1 MDSPDWINN
10 KKARINPVNDE
21 YKCLHYAEI
30 VALNHKDV
38 GKNSQRLSRLKTK
51 YICKIINLNNGK
63 KFQKNN
69 TIALHILYVKIIKIY
84 SAYMSKQSSNH
95 KKRSRS
101 LMVTNGEITHFQSCS
116 ENLSPLLTL
125 FRMDLLGAAPGWG
138 CEKRPACLKSVTHH

>member
-10 KKARINPVNDE
+10 QKARINPVNDE
-21 YKCLHYAEI
+21 DKCLHYAET

-38 GKNSQRLSRLKTK
+38 VKTSKRLSRLKTK

-69 TIALHILYVKIIKIY
+69 AIALHTLYVKIIKIY

-95 KKRSRS
+95 KKRNRS
-101 LMVTNGEITHFQSCS
+101 LMVPNGEITHFQSCS

-125 FRMDLLGAAPGWG
+125 FSMGLLGAAPGSG
-138 CEKRPACLKSVTHH
+138 CKKRPASLKSMTHH